1 MLSRSFAGFVD
12 FVNCL
17 SGGPI
22 GANPDINQALAN
34 EKGESHELCY
44 ADRSAA
50 YIKLEITMITGIA
63 GLSKTLEEIVT
74 FEIARGNAVERIDQ
88 PAGTRCPLAVIFKR
102 PLDIKGFLSL
112 QSLPSGVETWENRD
126 RHYPLEAGYVCEKT
140 RHAIAGPLA

>member
-1 MLSRSFAGFVD
+1 
-12 FVNCL
+12 
-17 SGGPI
+17 
-22 GANPDINQALAN
+22 
-34 EKGESHELCY
+34 
-44 ADRSAA
+44 
-50 YIKLEITMITGIA
+50 MITGIA

>member
-50 YIKLEITMITGIA
+50 YIKLGVTNAKSLAGRPTFVCQLLGLRRLARNGTGHNNI
-63 GLSKTLEEIVT
+63 SVPT
-74 FEIARGNAVERIDQ
+74 
-88 PAGTRCPLAVIFKR
+88 
-102 PLDIKGFLSL
+102 GF
-112 QSLPSGVETWENRD
+112 P
-126 RHYPLEAGYVCEKT
+126 
-140 RHAIAGPLA
+140 